1 MLTFNG
7 PVRTLCN
14 GVSRRDVLR
23 LGTLSVGGLSLPQL
37 LRAEQQSGAG
47 DSRKAVI
54 MIYMCGAP
62 GRGHV
67 RA

>member
-23 LGTLSVGGLSLPQL
+23 LGTLSVGGLSLSQL
-37 LRAEQQSGAG
+37 LRAEERAGVGA
-47 DSRKAVI
+47 SRKAVT
-54 MIYMCGAP
+54 MIYMSVL
-62 GRGHV
+62 RGI
-67 RA
+67 RTCMT